1 MGCSPWRLEE
11 SNMTDVTEH
20 MCTQL
25 GRRSRQQLGS
35 EKVRFFECTLGQKGC
50 PDFPCAVAL
59 G

>member
-1 MGCSPWRLEE
+1 
-11 SNMTDVTEH
+11 MTDVTEH

>member
-1 MGCSPWRLEE
+1 MSCSPWCLEE

-20 MCTQL
+20 TRTQL
-25 GRRSRQQLGS
+25 GHRSRQQLGS
-35 EKVRFFECTLGQKGC
+35 EKARFFECTSGQKGC